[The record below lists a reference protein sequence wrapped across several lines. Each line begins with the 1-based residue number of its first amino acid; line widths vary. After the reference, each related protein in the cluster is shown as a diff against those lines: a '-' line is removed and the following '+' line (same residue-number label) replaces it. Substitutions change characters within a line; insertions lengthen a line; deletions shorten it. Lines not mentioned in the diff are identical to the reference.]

1 MKYKRGLTAA
11 LIIFKLG
18 YIQVYL
24 EYMKIYV
31 ATDHAG
37 FELKENI
44 KKYLEEKGNEV
55 YDCGALTLEPGDG
68 YPEYMVRAAESVQKD
83 AMHEP
88 AFAVIFGGS
97 GQGEAIVANRFR
109 HVRAIVYAGG
119 NLELVKLGR
128 EHNDANVLSIGA
140 RFVNEGE
147 AKQAIDLFLNTPFS
161 HDERHADRIIQIEEL
176 TKNIH

>member
-1 MKYKRGLTAA
+1 
-11 LIIFKLG
+11 
-18 YIQVYL
+18 
-24 EYMKIYV
+24 MKIYV

-37 FELKENI
+37 FELKEGV
-44 KKYLEEKGNEV
+44 KKHLEEKGYEV

-68 YPEYMVRAAESVQKD
+68 YPEYMARAAENVKND
-83 AMHEP
+83 ALHDPSM
-88 AFAVIFGGS
+88 AVIFGGS

-128 EHNDANVLSIGA
+128 EHNDANVISIGA
-140 RFVNEGE
+140 RFVTLAE
-147 AKQAIDLFLNTPFS
+147 AVQAIDLFLATPFS

-176 TKNIH
+176 TKH